1 MVATVS
7 QDNLLSN
14 NKNKSRLISMLT
26 EKFEANSFIVK
37 HFIVKHAQDDADV
50 LIIETAIEES
60 YKNTTVVIGE
70 DMDLLIIL
78 IARTPIDKEIFLLKP
93 GKGKVEQK
101 IYSSRSFD
109 QHKNIRDLILFLH
122 AFSGCD
128 TTSALFHKGKTA
140 SLKLIKK
147 RLDLQSAVK
156 IFNQTDISHDL
167 ISSNGIKFFLASYNA
182 PVEEDSINNHRYSC
196 FIKFV
201 SRGKPVKLNLLPPTF
216 DAAQQHLFRVYY
228 QVQKWLGNEL
238 NPED

>member
-37 HFIVKHAQDDADV
+37 HQDDADV

-70 DMDLLIIL
+70 DVDLLVIL
-78 IARTPIDKEIFLLKP
+78 TARTPIDIEIFLLKP

-109 QHKNIRDLILFLH
+109 QHKNIRDHILFLH

-167 ISSNGIKFFLASYNA
+167 ISSNGIKFFLASYSA
-182 PVEEDSINNHRYSC
+182 PV
-196 FIKFV
+196 K
-201 SRGKPVKLNLLPPTF
+201 
-216 DAAQQHLFRVYY
+216 
-228 QVQKWLGNEL
+228 
-238 NPED
+238 